1 MVFTNATHQKI
12 KRWKKVKPTF
22 FKQKLKR
29 VPSAHLRSLLL
40 EESLFRVKRQL
51 FSPYIHTYIH
61 THTHAYIH
69 TQTRTHTQ
77 THTHTHT
84 RTLHTY
90 IDTDTDTDAPPRA
103 RARTHTH
110 THTFRD
116 GSRNDA
122 LQDSVLLL
130 DALLQDSVL
139 LPRIQRRSPHQP
151 SSLRSSENTVLQC
164 VANVLLMCC

>member
-1 MVFTNATHQKI
+1 VVFTNATHQKI

-103 RARTHTH
+103 RAHTH
-110 THTFRD
+110 THTP
-116 GSRNDA
+116 
-122 LQDSVLLL
+122 SVTAVGMMLCK
-130 DALLQDSVL
+130 
-139 LPRIQRRSPHQP
+139 IP
-151 SSLRSSENTVLQC
+151 SSSLMLFCKIPSSFLASSAAARTSLLHLGAQRTLC
-164 VANVLLMCC
+164 CNVLLMCC